1 MYICIYRWSV
11 SEMDIRS
18 TLKKVC
24 EKVLSDQSIDE
35 KNQLK
40 RLEGLKK
47 LGESFIHAANM
58 RKEVDNGEE
67 WKNLFRQEMKPRHH

>member
-1 MYICIYRWSV
+1 
-11 SEMDIRS
+11 MDIRS

-35 KNQLK
+35 KIQLK
-40 RLEGLKK
+40 RVEGLKK
-47 LGESFIHAANM
+47 LGESFIYAAKM

-67 WKNLFRQEMKPRHH
+67 WKNLFRQEMKPRRR